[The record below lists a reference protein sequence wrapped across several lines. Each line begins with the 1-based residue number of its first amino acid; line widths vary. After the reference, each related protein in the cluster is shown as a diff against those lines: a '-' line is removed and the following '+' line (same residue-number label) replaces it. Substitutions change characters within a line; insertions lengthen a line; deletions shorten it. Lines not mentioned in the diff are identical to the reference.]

1 MRFALFHYGR
11 TARTALG
18 IARPATSYITRLTVT
33 ATFAYLLALLIPAG
47 TDRPVLAPLTALLV
61 LQASLYQTIHSA
73 FRKVISVTAGVLI
86 AVGVSEF
93 VAFSWWQLALV
104 IAAALLIGWMLRL
117 GDDVLEVPISAMLI
131 FSSAGTHVAAT
142 GRIVDTLVGT
152 AAGLAGGLVFAKPRV
167 QPAREAV
174 GTLAGRLA
182 DLLNLM
188 AGDLSAAVDASG
200 LDAGQTLA
208 PDPDGVLEWL
218 TKARSLSD
226 DLKQV
231 DGTLRTAA
239 DSVRL
244 NPRTRL
250 GGVPHDLLAV
260 NAGLR
265 GGLETLEH
273 ATVTVR
279 GLARSILDSTGIE
292 SCTSPVRDAQ
302 TRARLA
308 DVLRDLAEAIRTYG
322 RLVQAFP
329 AGSDSL
335 KSELACQLET
345 AHRQQDKLAAVLEPR
360 TLAGGGSSEWSLRG
374 EILAHV
380 DLLRTGL
387 RAEIVVHPAPSSGIR
402 PHRARTVVRKPR
414 GRPGAAKHDLA
425 RHGTAKRDSLKRDS
439 LKRDTSKRDPANRDR
454 NKRHKQRGKH
464 QRDRH
469 LPAPAVPGRRQGEP
483 QARRKPGRRRPPP
496 DRVRLAGHV
505 ADLAPERAVGFRRRA
520 GRREDGDGR
529 ALHRHR
535 LDDGQRGDHGARHI
549 IAFR

>member
-1 MRFALFHYGR
+1 MRFAPFHYGR
-11 TARTALG
+11 TARTALST
-18 IARPATSYITRLTVT
+18 ARPATSYITRLTVT

-73 FRKVISVTAGVLI
+73 IRKVVSVTAGVLI

-93 VAFSWWQLALV
+93 TAFSWWQLALV
-104 IAAALLIGWMLRL
+104 IAGALLIGWVLRL
-117 GDDVLEVPISAMLI
+117 GDDILEVPISAMLI

-188 AGDLSAAVDASG
+188 VGDLSAAVAAPG
-200 LDAGQTLA
+200 LDTKQTLA

-218 TKARSLSD
+218 TKARLLSD

-231 DGTLRTAA
+231 DDTLRTAA
-239 DSVRL
+239 DSLRL
-244 NPRTRL
+244 NPRSRL
-250 GGVPHDLLAV
+250 GGAPGDVLAV
-260 NAGLR
+260 SAGLR

-279 GLARSILDSTGIE
+279 GLARAVLDSTGIE

-322 RLVQAFP
+322 RLVQVFP
-329 AGSDSL
+329 SGSDSL
-335 KSELACQLET
+335 KSEFACQLE
-345 AHRQQDKLAAVLEPR
+345 AARRQQDKLAALLEPR
-360 TLAGGGSSEWSLRG
+360 APAEGGSSEWSLRG

-380 DLLRTGL
+380 DRLRTGL
-387 RAEIVVHPAPSSGIR
+387 RAEIVARPAPSPGIR
-402 PHRARTVVRKPR
+402 LHRVRAVVRKPL
-414 GRPGAAKHDLA
+414 GRPGAARHDPA
-425 RHGTAKRDSLKRDS
+425 RHGTAKRDSLN
-439 LKRDTSKRDPANRDR
+439 RDTAARDPVSSDR
-454 NKRHKQRGKH
+454 NKRRKRRGKH
-464 QRDRH
+464 QRDRR
-469 LPAPAVPGRRQGEP
+469 LPAPAVPGRRQAEP
-483 QARRKPGRRRPPP
+483 PARRRSARRRPPP
-496 DRVRLAGHV
+496 DRLRLAGHV
-505 ADLAPERAVGFRRRA
+505 PDLGPQRAVGLRRGARW
-520 GRREDGDGR
+520 REDHDGR

-535 LDDGQRGDHGARHI
+535 LDDGKRGDHGARHL